1 MINLKY
7 LLKTLGYYA
16 VFIILVIFI
25 CSLLNLIGVN
35 STVTNLLIFI
45 FNLLAFFILGFK
57 NGQKVPSKGYIAG
70 AKMSGLFILLLIVI
84 NLFTAKN
91 FFNIATII
99 YYIVLI
105 LAGIAGSMM
114 GINKKE
120 ANEH

>member
-1 MINLKY
+1 MKY

-16 VFIILVIFI
+16 IFIILVIFI

-57 NGQKVPSKGYIAG
+57 NGQKVSSKGYIAG